1 VGDNPYKNPFNP
13 YPFGPPGGPGSP
25 EPPKDPQQIST
36 PSWLP
41 ATTPTPMPSPVPY
54 GQGVSFG
61 QAVLRLGRSGGGDFF
76 FNLIFVG
83 ILWELWVCLYP
94 LSALTGFFTWMYSIP
109 LLRPLLP
116 QMGVTDPG
124 LCVVAGA
131 LAGAVVLWIAS
142 RYEHVL
148 ARYSAYRIPRH
159 LVRLPLLGFASALA
173 IQKFEGFRY
182 NPTPA
187 GLEPILKVPQN
198 LAVVVGVMIAAHF
211 VLWNW
216 TSAREFWHRRL
227 AGAQLRKRG
236 M

>member
-1 VGDNPYKNPFNP
+1 
-13 YPFGPPGGPGSP
+13 
-25 EPPKDPQQIST
+25 
-36 PSWLP
+36 
-41 ATTPTPMPSPVPY
+41 M
-54 GQGVSFG
+54 
-61 QAVLRLGRSGGGDFF
+61 
-76 FNLIFVG
+76 G

-94 LSALTGFFTWMYSIP
+94 LSALAGFFTWMYSIP
-109 LLRPLLP
+109 VLRPLLP
-116 QMGVTDPG
+116 QIGVTDPG
-124 LCVVAGA
+124 LCIVAGA
-131 LAGAVVLWIAS
+131 LAGAVALWIAS

-148 ARYSAYRIPRH
+148 ARYSAHRIPRH
-159 LVRLPLLGFASALA
+159 LIRLPLLGLATALA

-198 LAVVVGVMIAAHF
+198 LAVAVGVMIAAHF

-227 AGAQLRKRG
+227 AGAQLRKRR